1 MKPARPLARLAA
13 GIAGSAALIA
23 LGMGTVATSAN
34 AQQQSAPPSVTV
46 ETVTEEVVG
55 QKAEFVGRVQAIN
68 TVQLVA
74 RVEGFL
80 DKINFQ
86 EGSVVQKGQLL
97 FLIEQ
102 APYKAAL
109 DNANAQ
115 LASANAALAKAEKP
129 RSGER
134 VFSLSIYVYTH
145 HEHERVCL
153 NDNFSKGVRRRSL
166 LFLSFAVKVS
176 AEWPVLAALRSAPRL
191 IPSVFRAC
199 PVVRPRPAVRPSRCG
214 R

>member
-1 MKPARPLARLAA
+1 MPSYGPSLLQLRGFVEPCAAEAAEAEAAEATATRRRAGAVRWCVCSGLLCVARA
-13 GIAGSAALIA
+13 
-23 LGMGTVATSAN
+23 
-34 AQQQSAPPSVTV
+34 
-46 ETVTEEVVG
+46 ETVRG
-55 QKAEFVGRVQAIN
+55 QSERLG
-68 TVQLVA
+68 
-74 RVEGFL
+74 G
-80 DKINFQ
+80 
-86 EGSVVQKGQLL
+86 L
-97 FLIEQ
+97 FCSSIHRETL
-102 APYKAAL
+102 
-109 DNANAQ
+109 
-115 LASANAALAKAEKP
+115 AALAKAEKP